1 MLKTAKSYLL
11 YKKHLTQK
19 SADDKIRSLAASQ
32 PRSLAAS
39 QPRSLAQKCTSVYI
53 FGLRVLPKGKTS
65 QDDNHGHPCPKRKCT
80 FSVLFGLRV
89 FLLRKK
95 LTRIKPPA
103 SVPVNEYLC
112 PNKFK
117 YKLLKPRPSTGE
129 LSKSTSLPLG
139 FFYIIPFK

>member
-39 QPRSLAQKCTSVYI
+39 QPRSLAQKCMSVYI
-53 FGLRVLPKGKTS
+53 
-65 QDDNHGHPCPKRKCT
+65 
-80 FSVLFGLRV
+80 FGLRV

-95 LTRIKPPA
+95 LARIKPAA
-103 SVPVNEYLC
+103 SVPVNEYPC
-112 PNKFK
+112 SNKFK